1 MDNTKWMPFIDNNVN
16 FTLNLVTN
24 NNSYDLFK
32 NPEIRITLPEE
43 VENITI
49 GEVSLIY
56 NTELKLEYARLEENN
71 RVLVLKLAGEETNYK
86 LGIQEGTKII
96 IPAIIK
102 LKNTVSTQSA
112 NLKMTYSNELA
123 KNTEYKMQGKE
134 SAEIPVNMVA
144 KSGLIT
150 ISTLNGYNGN
160 EQKVALDENI
170 VTGQLNVAET
180 SKIATIASE
189 IVNNYQTEIKDIVII
204 GKIPFA
210 NNKTVNGTELGSTF
224 NTALKEVLKVN
235 GITGKI
241 YYSEEE
247 EPQEN
252 SESWKENISEFTN
265 VKSFKIVP
273 DAPIA
278 EGKEIKFSYN
288 IEIPAELQAN
298 QKSYSTYTIKY
309 SVNNQEMETTQIL
322 GLETP
327 NVMND

>member
-1 MDNTKWMPFIDNNVN
+1 
-16 FTLNLVTN
+16 
-24 NNSYDLFK
+24 
-32 NPEIRITLPEE
+32 
-43 VENITI
+43 
-49 GEVSLIY
+49 
-56 NTELKLEYARLEENN
+56 
-71 RVLVLKLAGEETNYK
+71 
-86 LGIQEGTKII
+86 
-96 IPAIIK
+96 
-102 LKNTVSTQSA
+102 
-112 NLKMTYSNELA
+112 MTYSNELA

-265 VKSFKIVP
+265 IKSFKIVP

-278 EGKEIKFSYN
+278 EGKEMKFSYN

-327 NVMND
+327 NVMNNEKAEETGISMNVQTRVGDLELKDNSKIHEQEIINYEIKVTNNSNSKVENISVKSPIAENTIYVEKNEKPYEDGGGDSTAGNYIGV